1 MKLAGQVVLITGAG
15 RGIGRVTAHVMAR
28 ERARLVLCSR
38 TESDLKRV
46 AGEVSEKGAEV
57 LTVVA
62 DVSQEAD
69 VEKLIDATMKKFGRL
84 DVVVNNAGQY
94 RLKKG
99 VVDMDVS
106 EWDNLIAVNLRG
118 PFLISKYSLPHM
130 IKQNSGS
137 IVMVA
142 STSGKRANADS
153 SAYAASKFGLN
164 GLAQALLYEVRQYNI
179 RVVVVSPS
187 LVDCREPDRPLKEIG
202 KGAHLRMEDVAESIL
217 HVVTLPGRA
226 LVRDIELWATN
237 P

>member
-1 MKLAGQVVLITGAG
+1 MKLSDQVVLITGAG
-15 RGIGRVTAHVMAR
+15 RGIGRVTAHAMAR
-28 ERARLVLCSR
+28 EGARLVLCSR

-46 AGEVSEKGAEV
+46 AGEVSEQGAEV

-69 VEKLIDATMKKFGRL
+69 VKNVIDAAVKKFGRL
-84 DVVVNNAGQY
+84 DMVVNNAGQY
-94 RLKKG
+94 RLNKT
-99 VVDMDVS
+99 VVDMDVA
-106 EWDNLIAVNLRG
+106 EWDNLMAVNLRG
-118 PFLISKYSLPHM
+118 PFLVCKYALPYM
-130 IKQNSGS
+130 IKQNAGTL
-137 IVMVA
+137 VMVA
-142 STSGKRANADS
+142 STSGKRANANS
-153 SAYAASKFGLN
+153 SAYSASKFGLN

-187 LVDCREPDRPLKEIG
+187 LVDVREPDRPLKPLG

-217 HVVTLPGRA
+217 HVATLPGRA